1 MLGKSELG
9 GMSGSQHQGNCS
21 TNGRVEWSEEGVA

>member
-9 GMSGSQHQGNCS
+9 GMSASQRQGNDS
-21 TNGRVEWSEEGVA
+21 TNGRLEWSDEGVA